1 MIEIEM
7 KFPVDDEKSLRL
19 KLVGLQA
26 VAEPIEQ
33 HVDSYY
39 RHPCRDF
46 AATGEA
52 LRIRRVN
59 GRPSVTYKGPKEASG
74 AAGGDDGDGGDRG
87 NDDGVKGE
95 PRKIR
100 RELEWS
106 LAPGDRDGDKMAA
119 LLVHLGFSM
128 VAEVPKRREPF
139 EVLYGG
145 RRVTVTIDHVEG
157 LGTFAEVECM
167 AESEAD
173 RDVASRMVGDVAARL
188 GLSNAEPRSYLRMKL
203 EREASEN

>member
-1 MIEIEM
+1 MIEVEM
-7 KFPVDDEKSLRL
+7 KFPIEDVKSLRL

-33 HVDSYY
+33 HVDTYY

-46 AATGEA
+46 AVTGEA
-52 LRIRRVN
+52 LRIRRIN
-59 GRPSVTYKGPKEASG
+59 GRPSVTYKGPKEPSG
-74 AAGGDDGDGGDRG
+74 AGGSNGGNGDRG
-87 NDDGVKGE
+87 NLGGE

-100 RELEWS
+100 HELEWS

-145 RRVTVTIDHVEG
+145 RRVTVTIDNVEG
-157 LGTFAEVECM
+157 LGMFAEVECM
-167 AESEAD
+167 AESEAE

-188 GLSNAEPRSYLRMKL
+188 GLRNAEPRSYLRMKL
-203 EREASEN
+203 ERERHEN

>member
-7 KFPVDDEKSLRL
+7 KFPIDDVKSLRL
-19 KLVGLQA
+19 KLTGLQA

-33 HVDSYY
+33 HVDTYY

-46 AATGEA
+46 AVTGEA
-52 LRIRRVN
+52 LRIRRIN
-59 GRPSVTYKGPKEASG
+59 GRPSVTYKGPKESSG
-74 AAGGDDGDGGDRG
+74 ADDGDPDRG
-87 NDDGVKGE
+87 SVEGE

-100 RELEWS
+100 RELEWP

-119 LLVHLGFSM
+119 LLIHLGFST

-145 RRVTVTIDHVEG
+145 RRVTVTIDNVEG

-167 AESEAD
+167 AETEAE
-173 RDVASRMVGDVAARL
+173 REVASRMVGDVAARL
-188 GLSNAEPRSYLRMKL
+188 GLKNAEPRSYLRMKL
-203 EREASEN
+203 EREAGQN